1 VRGGL
6 TRRMVIASALLAL
19 LTSAAFAVLLLA
31 IRDQRSSAQLAR
43 HAQEVLSAAN
53 RVERPL
59 VDIESGTR
67 GYLLTGEAGFLQPAD
82 AGEAG
87 FAEASSDLVD
97 LTKIPE
103 QNEAPGRLT
112 AIQVSGTARTIKVK
126 GEAYIRDY
134 SRPLVAAAERGDPAA
149 RSVET
154 AQLGKIMFD
163 DIRSNFDTL
172 ERAEQ
177 RVAAERDDRARE
189 NANLA
194 AIAAIAGLGGTVVLV
209 GFFATYLS
217 RAIVRPV
224 RQASVMAH
232 RLESGDLST
241 RMPTTGIAEIG
252 VLEKSFNTMASSLQR
267 SQSELA
273 NLLEEQACLR
283 RVATLV
289 AEGTPPEKIFPA
301 VNEEVARLLDFDG
314 TRLMRYEANETATI
328 VASWGEPTI
337 APASTRIPLDGRNI
351 GSLVRSGGGPA
362 RIDDYE
368 DAPGSAAAIA
378 REGGIRWA
386 VGAPITVEGRLWG
399 AMAAFSKT
407 GKPLPPGIEL
417 RLADFTDL
425 VGTAIANTQARADL
439 TASRARVVAAT
450 DDIRRRI
457 ERDLHDGTQQRL
469 VSLALVVRNV
479 RASVADTQPQ
489 LKVELDDIAGG
500 LVAALDDLREISRG
514 IHPALLASGG
524 LGPALKALARRSPL
538 PVELDI
544 NLDGRLPDSVEVA
557 AYYVVAEALTNAA
570 KHARPTAIWVAAD
583 VVDGRLQL
591 TVHDDGIGG
600 ADPANGSGLTG
611 LADRVEALG
620 GTITVHS
627 PPGEGTTLQARLRLP
642 ARGLPARADLP
653 DAETPRT
660 SGHAGN

>member
-1 VRGGL
+1 VRRGL
-6 TRRMVIASALLAL
+6 TRRMVVASALLAL

-43 HAQEVLSAAN
+43 HSQEVLAAAN
-53 RVERPL
+53 RVERLL

-67 GYLLTGEAGFLQPAD
+67 GYLLTGEDGFLEPAH

-87 FAEASSDLVD
+87 FAQASSELVD
-97 LTKIPE
+97 LTKITE

-112 AIQVSGTARTIKVK
+112 AIHVSGTAQAIKIK

-134 SRPLVAAAERGDPAA
+134 TRPLVAAAERRDPAA
-149 RSVET
+149 RSVEM

-163 DIRSNFDTL
+163 DIRSDFDTL
-172 ERAEQ
+172 EQAEQ

-189 NANLA
+189 NANQA
-194 AIAAIAGLGGTVVLV
+194 AIGAIAGLGGTVVLV

-224 RQASVMAH
+224 RRASVMAH

-273 NLLEEQACLR
+273 NLLEEQAALR

-301 VNEEVARLLDFDG
+301 VNEEVARLLDVDG
-314 TRLMRYEANETATI
+314 TRLMRYEVDGTATF

-337 APASTRIPLDGRNI
+337 APAGTRIALDGRSI
-351 GSLVRSGGGPA
+351 GSLVRSSGGSA
-362 RIDDYE
+362 RIEDYE
-368 DAPGSAAAIA
+368 DAPGSLAAIA
-378 REGGIRWA
+378 RERGVRSAI
-386 VGAPITVEGRLWG
+386 GAPITVEGRLWG
-399 AMAAFSKT
+399 VMTAFSKADQ
-407 GKPLPPGIEL
+407 PLPPGIEL

-425 VGTAIANTQARADL
+425 VGTAIANTQARTDL

-469 VSLALVVRNV
+469 VSLALVVRNAQAGV
-479 RASVADTQPQ
+479 TDTQPQ
-489 LKVELDDIAGG
+489 LKAELDDVADG

-514 IHPALLASGG
+514 IHPALLANGG
-524 LGPALKALARRSPL
+524 LGAALKALARRSPL

-544 NLDGRLPDSVEVA
+544 DLDGRLPDSVEVA
-557 AYYVVAEALTNAA
+557 AYYVVAEALANAA
-570 KHARPTAIWVAAD
+570 KHARPTAIWVAAE
-583 VVDGRLQL
+583 VVDGRLRL

-627 PPGEGTTLQARLRLP
+627 PPGEGTTLQARLPLSAPRRP
-642 ARGLPARADLP
+642 A
-653 DAETPRT
+653 
-660 SGHAGN
+660 

>member
-43 HAQEVLSAAN
+43 HSQEVLAAAN
-53 RVERPL
+53 RLERLL
-59 VDIESGTR
+59 VDIETGTR
-67 GYLLTGEAGFLQPAD
+67 GYLLTGEDRFLQPAH

-87 FAEASSDLVD
+87 FAQASSELVD

-112 AIQVSGTARTIKVK
+112 AIHVSGTARAIKIK

-134 SRPLVAAAERGDPAA
+134 FRPLVAAAERGDPAA
-149 RSVET
+149 RSVEE
-154 AQLGKIMFD
+154 AQLGRVMFD
-163 DIRSNFDTL
+163 DIRWDFNTL
-172 ERAEQ
+172 DQTEQ
-177 RVAAERDDRARE
+177 RVAAERDDRASE
-189 NANLA
+189 NANQA
-194 AIAAIAGLGGTVVLV
+194 TIAAIAGLGGTVVLV

-232 RLESGDLST
+232 RLASGDLST
-241 RMPTTGIAEIG
+241 RMPTTGVAEIG

-273 NLLEEQACLR
+273 NLLEEQATLR

-289 AEGTPPEKIFPA
+289 AEGTPPEEVFPA
-301 VNEEVARLLDFDG
+301 VNEEVARLLDVDG
-314 TRLMRYEANETATI
+314 TRLVRYESDGTATI

-337 APASTRIPLDGRNI
+337 VPAGTIIAPDGRNI
-351 GSLVRSGGGPA
+351 ASLVRSSGRPA
-362 RIDDYE
+362 RIEDYE
-368 DAPGSAAAIA
+368 DASGSAASIA
-378 REGGIRWA
+378 RERGVRSA

-399 AMAAFSKT
+399 AMAAFSKAD
-407 GKPLPPGIEL
+407 KPLPSGIEL

-425 VGTAIANTQARADL
+425 VGTAIANTQARVDL

-450 DDIRRRI
+450 DEIRRRI

-469 VSLALVVRNV
+469 VSLALEVRSTQ
-479 RASVADTQPQ
+479 ASVPNTQPQ
-489 LKVELDDIAGG
+489 LRIELADIADG

-514 IHPALLASGG
+514 IHPALLARGG
-524 LGPALKALARRSPL
+524 LGPVLKALARRSPL

-544 NLDGRLPDSVEVA
+544 NLDGRLPDHVEVA
-557 AYYVVAEALTNAA
+557 AYYVVAEAFTNAA
-570 KHARPTAIWVAAD
+570 KHARATAIWVAAD
-583 VVDGRLQL
+583 VVDGRLRL
-591 TVHDDGIGG
+591 TVRDDGIGG

-611 LADRVEALG
+611 LTDRVEALG

-627 PPGEGTTLQARLRLP
+627 PPGEGTTLQVWLP
-642 ARGLPARADLP
+642 LSAS
-653 DAETPRT
+653 AEPT
-660 SGHAGN
+660 

>member
-6 TRRMVIASALLAL
+6 IRRMVVACGLLAV

-43 HAQEVLSAAN
+43 HSQEVLVAAN
-53 RVERPL
+53 RVERLL
-59 VDIESGTR
+59 VDIETGTR
-67 GYLLTGEAGFLQPAD
+67 GYLLTGEDGFLQPAD

-87 FAEASSDLVD
+87 FAEASGVLVD
-97 LTKIPE
+97 LTRISE
-103 QNEAPGRLT
+103 QVGASGRLT
-112 AIQVSGTARTIKVK
+112 AIHVSGTAQAIKIK
-126 GEAYIRDY
+126 GDAYIRDY

-149 RSVET
+149 RSVEM
-154 AQLGKIMFD
+154 AQLGKVMFD
-163 DIRSNFDTL
+163 DIRSDFDTL
-172 ERAEQ
+172 EQAEQ

-189 NANLA
+189 NANQA
-194 AIAAIAGLGGTVVLV
+194 TIAAIAGLGGTVVLV

-224 RQASVMAH
+224 RRASVMAH

-241 RMPTTGIAEIG
+241 RLPTTGAAEIG
-252 VLEKSFNTMASSLQR
+252 VLEESFNTMASSLQR
-267 SQSELA
+267 SQSELG
-273 NLLEEQACLR
+273 NLLEEQAALR

-289 AEGTPPEKIFPA
+289 AGGTPPEKVFPA

-314 TRLMRYEANETATI
+314 TRLMRYEADETASI

-337 APASTRIPLDGRNI
+337 VPAGTRIPLDGRSI
-351 GSLVRSGGGPA
+351 GSLVRSSGGPA
-362 RIDDYE
+362 RIEGYDDV
-368 DAPGSAAAIA
+368 PGAVAEIA
-378 REGGIRWA
+378 REGGVRWA

-399 AMAAFSKT
+399 AMGAFST
-407 GKPLPPGIEL
+407 ADKPLPAGIEL

-469 VSLALVVRNV
+469 VSLALVVRNTQ
-479 RASVADTQPQ
+479 ASVADTQPQ
-489 LKVELDDIAGG
+489 LEGELADVADG

-524 LGPALKALARRSPL
+524 LGPALRGLARRSPL

-557 AYYVVAEALTNAA
+557 AYYVVAEAVTNAA

-583 VVDGRLQL
+583 VVDGRLRL
-591 TVHDDGIGG
+591 TVRDDGIGG
-600 ADPANGSGLTG
+600 ADPATGSGLIG
-611 LADRVEALG
+611 LTDRVEALG

-627 PPGEGTTLQARLRLP
+627 PPGAGTTLQVWVPLSVP
-642 ARGLPARADLP
+642 ADPP
-653 DAETPRT
+653 DAGTRRT

>member
-31 IRDQRSSAQLAR
+31 IRDQRSSAQLAL
-43 HAQEVLSAAN
+43 HSQEVLAAAN
-53 RVERPL
+53 QVERLL
-59 VDIESGTR
+59 VDIETGTR
-67 GYLLTGEAGFLQPAD
+67 GYLLTGEDRFLQPAH

-87 FAEASSDLVD
+87 FAQASSELVD
-97 LTKIPE
+97 LTTIPE

-112 AIQVSGTARTIKVK
+112 AIHVSGTARAIKLK

-134 SRPLVAAAERGDPAA
+134 FRPLVAAAERGDPAA
-149 RSVET
+149 HGVEQ
-154 AQLGKIMFD
+154 AQLGRVMFD
-163 DIRSNFDTL
+163 DIRWDFNTL
-172 ERAEQ
+172 EQTEQ

-189 NANLA
+189 NANQA
-194 AIAAIAGLGGTVVLV
+194 TIAAIAGLGGTVVLV

-224 RQASVMAH
+224 RQASMMAH
-232 RLESGDLST
+232 RLASGDLST
-241 RMPTTGIAEIG
+241 RMPTAGVAEIG

-273 NLLEEQACLR
+273 NLLAEQAALR

-289 AEGTPPEKIFPA
+289 AEGTPPKKVFPA
-301 VNEEVARLLDFDG
+301 VNEEVARLLDVDG
-314 TRLMRYEANETATI
+314 TRLMRYETDGTATF

-337 APASTRIPLDGRNI
+337 VPAGTRIALDGRNI
-351 GSLVRSGGGPA
+351 ATLVRSSGRPA
-362 RIDDYE
+362 RIEDYE

-378 REGGIRWA
+378 RERGVRSA

-399 AMAAFSKT
+399 AMAAFSKAN
-407 GKPLPPGIEL
+407 KPLPSGIEL

-425 VGTAIANTQARADL
+425 VGTAIANTQARVDL

-469 VSLALVVRNV
+469 VSLALNV
-479 RASVADTQPQ
+479 RTMQASVPDTQPQ
-489 LKVELDDIAGG
+489 LRIELADIADG

-514 IHPALLASGG
+514 IHPALLARSG
-524 LGPALKALARRSPL
+524 LGPTLKALARRSPL

-544 NLDGRLPDSVEVA
+544 SLDGRLPDHVEIA
-557 AYYVVAEALTNAA
+557 AYYVVAEGLTNAA
-570 KHARPTAIWVAAD
+570 KHAQPTAIWVAAD
-583 VVDGRLQL
+583 VVDGRLRL
-591 TVHDDGIGG
+591 TVRDDGIGG

-611 LADRVEALG
+611 LSDRVEALG

-627 PPGEGTTLQARLRLP
+627 PPGEGTTLQVWLP
-642 ARGLPARADLP
+642 LSAPAEP
-653 DAETPRT
+653 T
-660 SGHAGN
+660 